1 MTLFVK
7 SDAYNELINNRKTI
21 EGRVNLG
28 FNKKIKENIIYK
40 LKNDDREKFIKV
52 IKVEK
57 YDSLFSMI
65 SNVDVKKLLPYKY
78 IGSKDDAIKHYQKIY
93 PKIWERSFLAIYIK
107 VI

>member
-28 FNKKIKENIIYK
+28 FNKEIKENITYK
-40 LKNDDREKFIKV
+40 LKNEDREKIIKV
-52 IKVEK
+52 IKIEK
-57 YDSLFSMI
+57 FDSLFSMI
-65 SNVDVKKLLPYKY
+65 SNVDVNKLLPYKK
-78 IGSKDDAIKHYQKIY
+78 IRSKDDAIRHYQKIY
-93 PKIWERSFLAIYIK
+93 PKLWKNSFLAIYIK

>member
-7 SDAYNELINNRKTI
+7 SNAYNELINNRKTI

-28 FNKKIKENIIYK
+28 FNKKIKENITYK
-40 LKNDDREKFIKV
+40 LKNEDRESIIKV

-57 YDSLFSMI
+57 YDSLLSMI
-65 SNVDVKKLLPYKY
+65 SNVDVNKLLPYKE
-78 IGSKDDAIKHYQKIY
+78 ITSKDDAIKHYQNIY
-93 PKIWERSFLAIYIK
+93 PKLWKKGFLAIYIK

>member
-7 SDAYNELINNRKTI
+7 SDAYNELKKKRKTI

-28 FNKKIKENIIYK
+28 FNKEIKENITYK
-40 LKNDDREKFIKV
+40 LKNEDREKLIKV
-52 IKVEK
+52 TKVEK

-65 SNVDVKKLLPYKY
+65 SNVDIKKLLPYKEVR
-78 IGSKDDAIKHYQKIY
+78 SNDDAIRHYQKIY
-93 PKIWERSFLAIYIK
+93 PKLWERSFLAIYIK